1 MFTIPV
7 QLSPRMLYGA
17 PDDLSPTPNK
27 ECLKSLGLGLT
38 STTIGGANEKATSP
52 KSPSA
57 VKSPLSRVMLT
68 HKSFFALS
76 PVAFPVFMAKKSARE
91 NKPPVSTIISRKML
105 SYRQPCSLCS
115 RPVDVNSALVLLPC
129 AHISH
134 RECHDEMILNQRVC
148 VWCENAIVRSPT
160 SGRILRKK
168 RTPLE
173 HLMYAFCCMWTWR

>member
-17 PDDLSPTPNK
+17 PDDLAPTPNK
-27 ECLKSLGLGLT
+27 ECLKSLGLGLP
-38 STTIGGANEKATSP
+38 STTNGGANEKNHDLAQM
-52 KSPSA
+52 SA
-57 VKSPLSRVMLT
+57 VKSPLSRVILT
-68 HKSFFALS
+68 HKSFFAIS
-76 PVAFPVFMAKKSARE
+76 PVSFPVFMVKKSARD
-91 NKPPVSTIISRKML
+91 NKPPVSTMISRKML

-129 AHISH
+129 AYISH
-134 RECHDEMILNQRVC
+134 SHDEMILNQRVC

-168 RTPLE
+168 RKPLE